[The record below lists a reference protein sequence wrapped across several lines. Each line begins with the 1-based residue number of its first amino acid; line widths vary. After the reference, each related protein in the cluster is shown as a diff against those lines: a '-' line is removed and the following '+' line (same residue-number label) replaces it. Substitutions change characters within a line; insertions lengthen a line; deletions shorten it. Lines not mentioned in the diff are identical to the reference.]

1 MSSFTQSPIRGVDDS
16 FVTRRNRHRVNDD
29 DDDDLWNESFM
40 SDDSQYIDLDTPPR
54 RRRSV
59 NVSMTEEEINEENRR
74 QLARLQENAYF
85 NIDDFDTEDKHV
97 VLPTLSAKIEYNE
110 PVYDFINIREI
121 PLKQFLEEDED
132 NIVFKFATQK
142 LWMGIDRNLLA
153 ESVKNPSQIKYACLN
168 AKKMADDVAEVLDDP
183 AYYYLRG
190 IGFPSGVLTIHDIG
204 AIMRDKINRMYAL
217 VPTNEVLKST
227 ITYGYVHYYLPAT
240 DLCNEGHEEVV
251 YKAHKIRVSG
261 GGKKKAQNAK
271 KTKKEQKTKKTRKQ
285 RKNKK
290 KKTKSKLD

>member
-1 MSSFTQSPIRGVDDS
+1 MSSFTQSPIRGDDS
-16 FVTRRNRHRVNDD
+16 FVTRRSRHRVNDE
-29 DDDDLWNESFM
+29 DLWNDESFL
-40 SDDSQYIDLDTPPR
+40 SDDSQYIDLDIPPR

-168 AKKMADDVAEVLDDP
+168 AKKTSDDVAEVLDDP

-261 GGKKKAQNAK
+261 GKRKTQRKKQ
-271 KTKKEQKTKKTRKQ
+271 QRKTRKQ

-290 KKTKSKLD
+290 KKTKSKRD